1 MTVTER
7 ITALRKQMK
16 EKGIDAYLVPTD
28 DFHGSEYVGDYFKCR
43 KYITGFTGSAGTAVI
58 MQDMAG
64 LWTDGRYF
72 IQAAQ
77 QLEGTPVTLFKIGEP
92 DVPTIHKFLE
102 ENLKKGMCLG
112 FDGRTVSAE
121 EAETLEKI
129 LQKKQIRFSVNE
141 DLIGNIW
148 DDRPALSC
156 KPVMEL
162 SEKWAGRSRADK
174 IREIRSKL
182 KEKGADLFI
191 LTSLDDIAW
200 LLNIR
205 GNDIH
210 CCPVVLSYLVLDDS
224 ELRLFA
230 NEKAFSDSVKEA
242 LSKDDI
248 AIYPYDDIYT
258 YVQTIPEE
266 KKVYLSRSNV
276 NSRLVSSI
284 PKQVTIL
291 DGENLTLLPKAIKNE
306 TEVQNEKTAHL
317 KDGVAM
323 VKFIHWLKKNVGM
336 KKITELSAADKLYEF
351 RSVQENFQGNSF
363 DPIIAYGAHGAI
375 VHYSA
380 TEETN
385 IPLEPKGLVLM
396 DTGGHYLE
404 GTTDITRTVVLGP
417 VTEKEKKYFTA
428 VLRGHLHLAAAK
440 FRYGCTGLNLDTLA
454 RGPLWAMGEDYNHG
468 TGHGVGY
475 LLNVHE
481 GPQSFRWKSPAELP
495 APVLEEGMKYQ
506 QIGIPPEEAQ
516 FLETRKFQI
525 NEIARMYRIPPHM
538 VGDLE
543 KSSFSNIEQQS
554 LEFVKY
560 TLDPWVVR
568 WEQAL
573 QKALLLPQE
582 KNEYFIKLNVDGLLR
597 GDYASRMNG
606 YAVGRQNGWLSANDI
621 REMEDQN
628 PIPEEDG
635 GDLYLVNGSMTK
647 LADAGAFAGKAGGNM
662 PQV

>member
-58 MQDMAG
+58 MPDMAG

-77 QLEGTPVTLFKIGEP
+77 QLEGTPVTLFKMGEP

-102 ENLKKGMCLG
+102 ENLKEGMCLG

-121 EAETLEKI
+121 EAGKLKKI
-129 LQKKQIRFSVNE
+129 LQGKQVRFSVNE

-156 KPVMEL
+156 EPVMEL

-182 KEKGADLFI
+182 KEKDADLFV
-191 LTSLDDIAW
+191 LTSLDDSAW

-210 CCPVVLSYLVLDDS
+210 CCPVVLSYLVMD
-224 ELRLFA
+224 EKEIRFFA
-230 NEKAFSDSVKEA
+230 NERAFPDSVKEA
-242 LSKDDI
+242 LAIDGVT
-248 AIYPYDDIYT
+248 IYPYDDIYT
-258 YVQTIPEE
+258 YVQTIPES
-266 KKVYLSRSNV
+266 KRVYLSKSNV

-284 PKQVTIL
+284 PDGVTIL
-291 DGENLTLLPKAIKNE
+291 NGENLSLLPKAIKNE
-306 TEVQNEKTAHL
+306 IEVQNEKTAHI

-323 VKFIHWLKKNVGM
+323 VKFIHWLKKNVG
-336 KKITELSAADKLYEF
+336 KQEITELSAADKLYEF
-351 RSVQENFQGNSF
+351 RSGQENFQGNSF

-380 TEETN
+380 TEETS
-385 IPLEPKGLVLM
+385 IPLKPEGLVLM

-417 VTEKEKKYFTA
+417 VTQKEKKYFTA
-428 VLRGHLHLAAAK
+428 VLRGHLNLAAAK
-440 FRYGCTGLNLDTLA
+440 FRYGCTGLNLDALA

-481 GPQSFRWKSPAELP
+481 GPQSFRWKNLVDRP
-495 APVLEEGMKYQ
+495 APVLEEGMITSDEPGYYAENEF
-506 QIGIPPEEAQ
+506 GIRHENLVVCKKAEKTAYGQ
-516 FLETRKFQI
+516 FMKF
-525 NEIARMYRIPPHM
+525 EPLTLVPF
-538 VGDLE
+538 DLE
-543 KSSFSNIEQQS
+543 GIDPEQMETGERTLLNQYHA
-554 LEFVKY
+554 FVYEKISPY
-560 TLDPWVVR
+560 LD
-568 WEQAL
+568 ED
-573 QKALLLPQE
+573 E
-582 KNEYFIKLNVDGLLR
+582 K
-597 GDYASRMNG
+597 
-606 YAVGRQNGWLSANDI
+606 GWLKEATQAI
-621 REMEDQN
+621 
-628 PIPEEDG
+628 
-635 GDLYLVNGSMTK
+635 
-647 LADAGAFAGKAGGNM
+647 
-662 PQV
+662 